1 MKIPR
6 ISGFLFDLDGVF
18 YISDKPISGSIEIL
32 EFLKSQNIPYRF
44 VTNTTTKSRNKLFE
58 KLNLIGLPIQE
69 NEIIS
74 ACFVGVLKLRELNS
88 PKVRL
93 ILQEDAKS
101 EFDEFEIDNENPEF
115 IVIGDLDK
123 DWNFDI
129 INSIFNQV
137 MNGAKILALHKGRYF
152 KTNEGLQIDSGAFI
166 NGIEFATSMKSIV
179 VGKPTKIFFQLAL
192 DDLGLNKD
200 CIAMVGDDLINDIQG
215 AQQFGIYSIL
225 TKTGKFSQNILNKSN
240 ITPDLIINS
249 IKDLIN
255 ISLN

>member
-1 MKIPR
+1 MKLPKIN
-6 ISGFLFDLDGVF
+6 GFLFDLDGVF
-18 YISDKPISGSIEIL
+18 YISDKPIIGAIETL

-74 ACFVGVLKLRELNS
+74 ACFAGVLKLRELNS

-93 ILQEDAKS
+93 ILQEDAKP

-129 INSIFNQV
+129 VNSIFNQV

-166 NGIEFATSMKSIV
+166 NGIEYASSMNSIV
-179 VGKPTKIFFQLAL
+179 VGKPTANFF
-192 DDLGLNKD
+192 
-200 CIAMVGDDLINDIQG
+200 
-215 AQQFGIYSIL
+215 
-225 TKTGKFSQNILNKSN
+225 
-240 ITPDLIINS
+240 
-249 IKDLIN
+249 
-255 ISLN
+255 